1 METTALVPYTHP
13 FDRDA
18 VQQLG
23 AAVRTVRDAFR
34 TAAEAIARIWH
45 ELVWPHV
52 SRIMDA
58 VLDPKGA
65 FLDQLLRCVA
75 TGKEYH
81 LLLHARRARTRK
93 KYRNR
98 LLRRWWALMEDRAE
112 NA

>member
-1 METTALVPYTHP
+1 METTALVPYAHP

-18 VQQLG
+18 VLQLG
-23 AAVRTVRDAFR
+23 AAVCAVRDSFR
-34 TAAEAIARIWH
+34 AAAEAIARLWREH
-45 ELVWPHV
+45 VWPHV
-52 SRIMDA
+52 LRIMDA
-58 VLDPKGA
+58 VLDPKGDY
-65 FLDQLLRCVA
+65 LDYLLRCVA

-81 LLLHARRARTRK
+81 LMLHARRARTRK